1 MFTLEESAHLGF
13 LLRFLGWVLLVLV
26 LGGCAY
32 LIVYFR

>member
-13 LLRFLGWVLLVLV
+13 LLRFLGWALLAFV